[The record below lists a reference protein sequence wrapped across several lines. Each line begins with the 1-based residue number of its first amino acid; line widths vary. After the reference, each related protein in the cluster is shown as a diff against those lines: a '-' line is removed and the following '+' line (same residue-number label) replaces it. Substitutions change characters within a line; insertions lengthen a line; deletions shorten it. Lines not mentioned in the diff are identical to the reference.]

1 MLRRLLASCDSP
13 AAMLLTSATMLLVL
27 LLLLLLLLLMLM
39 MDDDDDED
47 DDDGNLFVLV
57 YSIFSCH
64 VCVVVVCCLLL
75 CDVLLSF
82 MSKRT
87 KDFLQSPLFL
97 GNSLYQKMPNA
108 KENSGC
114 LSLYQLLYIVLRKM
128 PNAE

>member
-1 MLRRLLASCDSP
+1 
-13 AAMLLTSATMLLVL
+13 MLLVL

-87 KDFLQSPLFL
+87 KIFCKALYFLVIVCTKK
-97 GNSLYQKMPNA
+97 YRMPRNA

>member
-57 YSIFSCH
+57 YSIFPCH
-64 VCVVVVCCLLL
+64 VCVVCCLLFVVCYCVMCCFL
-75 CDVLLSF
+75 SCPKEPRIFCKALYFLVIVCTKKCRMPRKIPDV
-82 MSKRT
+82 
-87 KDFLQSPLFL
+87 
-97 GNSLYQKMPNA
+97 
-108 KENSGC
+108 
-114 LSLYQLLYIVLRKM
+114 
-128 PNAE
+128 